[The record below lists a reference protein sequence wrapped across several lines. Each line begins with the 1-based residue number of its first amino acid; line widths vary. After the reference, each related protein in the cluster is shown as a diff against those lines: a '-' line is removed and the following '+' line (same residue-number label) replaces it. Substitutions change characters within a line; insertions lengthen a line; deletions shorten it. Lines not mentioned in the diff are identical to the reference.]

1 MAASCSRLGK
11 MPLLYCSECLLF
23 ILCISTD
30 MSNLVCSIRPNPTS
44 IVLPQLHPSSTVDP
58 QLMQVAMTVS
68 EPVAIIPVQPD
79 PLQPETVIAVISE
92 SNHVIS
98 EPYTS
103 ATNLNKSFN
112 ELIPLP
118 KSARNCHSKR
128 AVAHAKVIT
137 ASPYKR
143 KLEEA
148 FTEKNRKMDAKKKR
162 LQKRIE
168 KALEKTSTIEGG
180 KPSSKKQSNPKKA
193 KNPASTKKVKSKS
206 PASDANENDYDEA
219 NDSTPCLFCE
229 IPYNESKVPWSQC
242 PSCKQWLCDTCKHIV
257 TEKQTGN
264 KRI

>member
-1 MAASCSRLGK
+1 
-11 MPLLYCSECLLF
+11 
-23 ILCISTD
+23 
-30 MSNLVCSIRPNPTS
+30 
-44 IVLPQLHPSSTVDP
+44 
-58 QLMQVAMTVS
+58 MQVAMTVS
-68 EPVAIIPVQPD
+68 EPAAIVPVQP
-79 PLQPETVIAVISE
+79 EAVIAVISE

-148 FTEKNRKMDAKKKR
+148 FTEKNRKMDAKKKQ
-162 LQKRIE
+162 LEKRIE

-180 KPSSKKQSNPKKA
+180 KPSSKKQSNQKKA

-206 PASDANENDYDEA
+206 PASDANENGYDEA
-219 NDSTPCLFCE
+219 NNSTPCLFCK
-229 IPYNESKVPWSQC
+229 IPYNESNVPWSQC
-242 PSCKQWLCDTCKHIV
+242 NSCKKWLCDTCKHSV
-257 TEKQTGN
+257 KEKQTGN
-264 KRI
+264 KRKQSGYRCGTC